1 MNRAMDHL
9 TSAQIEEYV
18 AHGHT
23 GASDGLFQSLEA
35 HLEDCESCLDRV
47 LHAHR
52 MHLGLLEGDRMNT
65 TRHPGCPEETALQ
78 ELAAGISPPETAE
91 ATAQHASRCDFCGPL
106 LNRYLKEFSDDLNSE
121 DAAILKQLESS
132 KPGWQ
137 KKFVRQHLGSGQDKS
152 ERSFFAR
159 FWPGLAAAAATL
171 AFAATGVVW
180 MTANNDLNKAQQ
192 LVAQAYGE
200 KRTIEMRLTSVPY
213 AQYEPRVTRLAGD
226 DHSSLMSQ
234 RPTLLRAGA
243 AVGDKKLK
251 SSGNLDPHWLQ
262 VEGRVTLL
270 EADPGSASA
279 AQQILENAR
288 SQGVTDPS
296 LEIDLAAS
304 DFESKRADDKPD
316 LSNTINLLDA
326 ALDNP
331 KTSDQQRLVA
341 LFDLAIAYQKAEML
355 DQAIKTWEKYLQLDP
370 SSNWAA
376 EARQRLDEAKK
387 ALPPPQ
393 TQGRLDP
400 QSPLFFLI
408 TCLIRPY

>member
-9 TSAQIEEYV
+9 TSAQVEEYV

-52 MHLGLLEGDRMNT
+52 MHLGLLGGDRMNT

-78 ELAAGISPPETAE
+78 ELAAGICPPETAE

-106 LNRYLKEFSDDLNSE
+106 LNRYLKEFSDDLSTE
-121 DAAILKQLESS
+121 EAAILKELESS

-137 KKFVRQHLGSGQDKS
+137 KKFVREYVGSGQDKK

-171 AFAATGVVW
+171 AFAATSVVW

-213 AQYEPRVTRLAGD
+213 APYEPRSIQLSGGD
-226 DHSSLMSQ
+226 NSSLMSQ
-234 RPTLLRAGA
+234 RPTLLHAGA
-243 AVGDKKLK
+243 AVGDKLK
-251 SSGNLDPHWLQ
+251 SGGNPDPHWLQ

-270 EADPGSASA
+270 EADPSSANA
-279 AQQILENAR
+279 AQQIFEKAK
-288 SQGVTDPS
+288 SQGLTDPS

-304 DFESKRADDKPD
+304 DFEARRADDKPD
-316 LSNTINLLDA
+316 LSNTINLLNT
-326 ALDNP
+326 ALDDP
-331 KTSDQQRLVA
+331 KISNQQRLVA
-341 LFDLAIAYQKAEML
+341 LFDLGVAYQKAQML
-355 DQAIKTWEKYLQLDP
+355 DLAIKTWEQYLKLDP
-370 SSNWAA
+370 SSDWAA
-376 EARQRLDEAKK
+376 EARQKLDGARK

-393 TQGRLDP
+393 TQGRLNP
-400 QSPLFFLI
+400 QSPFFF
-408 TCLIRPY
+408 